1 MDDKKRFVIES
12 EKAIIGNKLTL
23 KILKRSRVFIKWM
36 IVDTNNGEN
45 GFSDINEPLYGFYRP
60 NSIVEL
66 RLIDNANKKV
76 TFKNVEI
83 IEKKAG
89 E

>member
-1 MDDKKRFVIES
+1 
-12 EKAIIGNKLTL
+12 
-23 KILKRSRVFIKWM
+23 M